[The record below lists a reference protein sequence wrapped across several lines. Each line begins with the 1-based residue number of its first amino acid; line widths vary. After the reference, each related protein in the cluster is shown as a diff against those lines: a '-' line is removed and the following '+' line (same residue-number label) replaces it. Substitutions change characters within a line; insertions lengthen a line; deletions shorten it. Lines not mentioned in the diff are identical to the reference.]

1 MTVGFPSKRAS
12 DAETV
17 LMTSSCEQSE
27 PPLIDVNRIFVSHP
41 MGQSLQGLLSECPIS
56 KSSLCRS
63 FEDRVPVDKI

>member
-27 PPLIDVNRIFVSHP
+27 PPLIDVNRFFCFPPNGAVIAGSTIRVSDI
-41 MGQSLQGLLSECPIS
+41 QVKSL
-56 KSSLCRS
+56 
-63 FEDRVPVDKI
+63 PVI